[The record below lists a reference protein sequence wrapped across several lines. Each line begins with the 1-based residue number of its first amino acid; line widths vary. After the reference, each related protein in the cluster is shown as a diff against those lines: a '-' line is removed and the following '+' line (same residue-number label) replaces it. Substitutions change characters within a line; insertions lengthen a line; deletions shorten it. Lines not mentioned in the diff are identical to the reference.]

1 MNAICA
7 KKYGTEDVASN
18 KDYHVKGPLQ
28 TNGVANNVPGQPKL
42 QPTHQPLEQELHR
55 IRPRV
60 KHVRPQDQW
69 VNVCSTT
76 MKCKRMPTNNRH
88 MECTHTTSQQQVH
101 APTRVHHRATS
112 KVHPHPL
119 DRIAL
124 KNERFVDSKVQ
135 SKCNLCN
142 K

>member
-7 KKYGTEDVASN
+7 KKYGTEDVAS
-18 KDYHVKGPLQ
+18 KKGYHVEGPLQ

-60 KHVRPQDQW
+60 KHVQPQDQW

-88 MECTHTTSQQQVH
+88 MECTHTTIQLQMH

-119 DRIAL
+119 GRIVS